1 MKNILEKIKKKKFQ
15 FDDLKPFSKTFQTN
29 MEEWYRIELTYTSN
43 AIEGNTLTRQETA
56 LVVEKG
62 LTVEGKSI
70 VEHIE
75 AINHAKAYEYIQSL
89 KLNNITQITEQ
100 IILKIHETI
109 LQNIDSQNAGRYRNV
124 SVRIAGSTVIL
135 PNPLKIP
142 DLMEKFVNW
151 LHNSKKILPEIAIEA
166 HLKFVSIHPFADG
179 NGRTARLLMNLVL
192 MTGGYPPVVISNK
205 NRRQYIDIIEKVQ
218 LTDDL
223 SDYEIFMLESI
234 EKSFDNF
241 LGIVELKKNNQ
252 KTKIKLMKIGEL
264 AKETKETVVTIRYWT
279 KMGLLK
285 VTKYSEG
292 GYQLYSPDVIKQAKK
307 IRKLQKERRLTLAEL
322 KEIRRW

>member
-205 NRRQYIDIIEKVQ
+205 NRRQYIDSIEKVQ

-322 KEIRRW
+322 KEII

>member
-1 MKNILEKIKKKKFQ
+1 MKNILEIIKKKKTQ
-15 FDDLKPFSKTFQTN
+15 FDDLKPFSKTFQSN
-29 MEEWYRIELTYTSN
+29 MEEWYKIELTYTSN

-62 LTVEGKSI
+62 ITVEGKTI
-70 VEHIE
+70 VEHLE
-75 AINHAKAYEYIQSL
+75 AINHAKAYKYIQSL
-89 KLNNITQITEQ
+89 KLDNITKITKQ

-124 SVRIAGSTVIL
+124 PVRIAGSTVIL
-135 PNPLKIP
+135 PNPLKVP
-142 DLMEKFVNW
+142 DLMEQFVNW
-151 LHNSKKILPEIAIEA
+151 LHNSKKTLPEIAIEA

-192 MTGGYPPVVISNK
+192 LTGGYPPVIISNK
-205 NRRQYIDIIEKVQ
+205 NRKQYIDSIEKVQ
-218 LTDDL
+218 LIGDL
-223 SDYEIFMLESI
+223 SDYEIFMLKSI

-241 LGIVELKKNNQ
+241 LGIIELKEKNI
-252 KTKIKLMKIGEL
+252 KTEIKLIKIGEL

-285 VTKYSEG
+285 VTKYTEG
-292 GYQLYSPDVIKQAKK
+292 GYQLYSPDAIKQVKK
-307 IRKLQKERRLTLAEL
+307 IRKLQKEKRLTLAEL
-322 KEIRRW
+322 KGII

>member
-322 KEIRRW
+322 KEII

>member
-1 MKNILEKIKKKKFQ
+1 MGNILEAIKKKKNQ
-15 FDDLKPFSKTFQTN
+15 FDDLKPFSKTFQNN

-62 LTVEGKSI
+62 LTVEGKTI
-70 VEHIE
+70 VEHLE

-89 KLNNITQITEQ
+89 KLNNITKITKQ

-124 SVRIAGSTVIL
+124 PVRIAGSTVIL
-135 PNPLKIP
+135 PNPLKVP
-142 DLMEKFVNW
+142 YLMEQFVNW
-151 LHNSKKILPEIAIEA
+151 LHNSKKTIPEIAIEA

-192 MTGGYPPVVISNK
+192 LTGGYPPVVISNK
-205 NRRQYIDIIEKVQ
+205 NRKQYIDSIEKVQ

-241 LGIVELKKNNQ
+241 LGIVELKEKNK
-252 KTKIKLMKIGEL
+252 KTEIRLIKIGEL

-285 VTKYSEG
+285 VAKYSEG

-322 KEIRRW
+322 KKMTL

>member
-1 MKNILEKIKKKKFQ
+1 MGNILEAIKKKKNQ
-15 FDDLKPFSKTFQTN
+15 FDDLKPFSKTFQNN

-62 LTVEGKSI
+62 LTVEGKTI
-70 VEHIE
+70 VEHLE

-89 KLNNITQITEQ
+89 KLNNITKITKQ

-124 SVRIAGSTVIL
+124 PVRIAGSTVIL
-135 PNPLKIP
+135 PNPLKVP
-142 DLMEKFVNW
+142 YLMEQFVNW
-151 LHNSKKILPEIAIEA
+151 LHNSKKTIPEIAIEA

-192 MTGGYPPVVISNK
+192 LTGGYPPVVISNK
-205 NRRQYIDIIEKVQ
+205 NRKQYIDSIEKVQ

-241 LGIVELKKNNQ
+241 LGIVELKEKNK
-252 KTKIKLMKIGEL
+252 KTEIRLIKIGEL

-285 VTKYSEG
+285 VAKYSEG

-307 IRKLQKERRLTLAEL
+307 IRKLQKEKRLTLAEL
-322 KEIRRW
+322 KKMTL